1 MVGREKASPART
13 RARAIMR
20 VNAEPNAKRP
30 TSNSD
35 ESRAGAQRATENV
48 PVALSIAGSDSS
60 AGAGIQADLKTF
72 SALGVYGLTA
82 ATCIV
87 AEIPGKVS
95 RIEPASAKIVR
106 EQIEVLAKSFPIA
119 AIKTGLLCS
128 AEIVSAVAKAIQ
140 DIGKV
145 FAQRIPLVVDP
156 VFVATSGDPLLE
168 PAAIETYEKELF
180 PLASLITPNLDEA
193 GRLLGAK
200 IENPQSMRHAGKEL
214 EKRFGRGILL
224 KGGHLMG
231 DCAVDVLFA
240 DGNIIE
246 FSAPFMRGVATHG
259 TGCTYSAAITAG
271 LAKGL
276 SLEEAI
282 SEAKKF
288 VTESIARH
296 FQWGHLH
303 ALNHSI

>member
-1 MVGREKASPART
+1 MGKQHDRRSQSA
-13 RARAIMR
+13 
-20 VNAEPNAKRP
+20 
-30 TSNSD
+30 
-35 ESRAGAQRATENV
+35 ATV
-48 PVALSIAGSDSS
+48 RVALTIAGSDCS

-145 FAQRIPLVVDP
+145 FAQPIPLVVDP

-200 IENPQSMRHAGKEL
+200 IEN
-214 EKRFGRGILL
+214 
-224 KGGHLMG
+224 
-231 DCAVDVLFA
+231 
-240 DGNIIE
+240 
-246 FSAPFMRGVATHG
+246 
-259 TGCTYSAAITAG
+259 
-271 LAKGL
+271 
-276 SLEEAI
+276 
-282 SEAKKF
+282 
-288 VTESIARH
+288 
-296 FQWGHLH
+296 
-303 ALNHSI
+303 